1 MGGFGALRT
10 GLAFSQNYSKIA
22 ALSSAMIIHQLKNM
36 KPEENVFQMHCR
48 WLETCL
54 QDVYTLRFD
63 GNTLAI
69 TADNNSPWKFQ
80 KQKQI
85 TAVVE

>member
-48 WLETCL
+48 WL
-54 QDVYTLRFD
+54 
-63 GNTLAI
+63 
-69 TADNNSPWKFQ
+69 
-80 KQKQI
+80 
-85 TAVVE
+85 